1 MPPDTL
7 DLPLIH
13 GCAQGVLF
21 LLGISGQCLV
31 VDFYLVLGHLISTAQ
46 QHIELSFDWP
56 RQELSSLVFGSLL
69 CFAIQAAAAPNNVFA
84 VLIFGCAP
92 RIPLGFS
99 HSHRR
104 SGLATSDSDSSP

>member
-1 MPPDTL
+1 MAAHKEFFFFWESL
-7 DLPLIH
+7 ASAWLLI
-13 GCAQGVLF
+13 
-21 LLGISGQCLV
+21 
-31 VDFYLVLGHLISTAQ
+31 FYLVLGHLISTAQ

-104 SGLATSDSDSSP
+104 SGLATSDSDSCP